1 MKFLLEITPV
11 DAEDVRE
18 EFLDG
23 DLDEPEFT
31 YRELEAEPDVVAAEL
46 DAIDVRSVEDPT
58 LAHLLRAKHREME
71 LQLEMLR
78 ARDSDGFL
86 ALSIELYGGVS
97 PALRARHHRRVGAQG
112 EDPQALPRDRQR
124 AARVELS
131 RLGRPDH
138 AAGAS

>member
-86 ALSIELYGGVS
+86 GLEH
-97 PALRARHHRRVGAQG
+97 RAVWRS
-112 EDPQALPRDRQR
+112 L
-124 AARVELS
+124 ARSS
-131 RLGRPDH
+131 RPSSS
-138 AAGAS
+138 ASWSAR